1 MLKPQPFAHA
11 VAAVVGVAYVLCR
24 VIAAV
29 APQFLFNI
37 GQSWFHTIS
46 LEAVR
51 ATQPMSLSVFILG
64 LVSSVVLSWIAA
76 YAVATLYNRWAKV

>member
-11 VAAVVGVAYVLCR
+11 VASVTGAAYVLCR
-24 VIAAV
+24 VLAAV
-29 APQFLFNI
+29 APQFLFTI
-37 GQSWFHTIS
+37 GQSWLHTIN

-51 ATQPMSLSVFILG
+51 ATQSMSLSAFVLG

-76 YAVATLYNRWAKV
+76 YAVATLYNRWAKG